1 MIPCPSYIVIDTRT
15 GKRADWDGVMHE
27 ELRGPI
33 SLRPPY
39 ERRYCDFEKDHDH
52 TCRGWRS
59 RDEYKAL
66 RRGAVA

>member
-1 MIPCPSYIVIDTRT
+1 MEQDASLAGNAFIARRFVDRQ
-15 GKRADWDGVMHE
+15 MQ
-27 ELRGPI
+27 LRR
-33 SLRPPY
+33 LRPPY

-52 TCRGWRS
+52 TCCGWRS